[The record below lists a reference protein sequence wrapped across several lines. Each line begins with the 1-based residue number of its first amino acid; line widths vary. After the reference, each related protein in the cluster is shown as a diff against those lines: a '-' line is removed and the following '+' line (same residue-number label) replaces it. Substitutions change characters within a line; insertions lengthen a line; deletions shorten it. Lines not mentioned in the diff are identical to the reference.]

1 MPINLLFVERD
12 LVRARR
18 ILNSWASVK
27 RLSSDEADII
37 ARMIAQGIAEG
48 RRSGF
53 ELAEA
58 EWPTDGKNR
67 VAEMK
72 NGLGAKS

>member
-1 MPINLLFVERD
+1 MPIKSLFIERD
-12 LVRARR
+12 LVRGRR
-18 ILNSWASVK
+18 ILNSWAFVK

-58 EWPTDGKNR
+58 EWPTVGKKR
-67 VAEMK
+67 LGEMK
-72 NGLGAKS
+72 DRLGAKS

>member
-1 MPINLLFVERD
+1 MPINSLFVERD
-12 LVRARR
+12 LIRARR

-67 VAEMK
+67 LEEMK
-72 NGLGAKS
+72 DDLGAKS